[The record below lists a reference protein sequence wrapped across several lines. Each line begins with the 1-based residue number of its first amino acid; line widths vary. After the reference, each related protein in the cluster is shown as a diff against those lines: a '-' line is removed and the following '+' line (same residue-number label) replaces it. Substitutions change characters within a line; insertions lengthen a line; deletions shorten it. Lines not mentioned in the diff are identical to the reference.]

1 MNNTEISMDF
11 EILIQEI
18 NDISKI
24 LNDELYNSENSNYYI
39 DILDAL
45 EYIAEKLRNFILG
58 K

>member
-45 EYIAEKLRNFILG
+45 KYIAEKLRNFILG

>member
-18 NDISKI
+18 NDISKV
-24 LNDELYNSENSNYYI
+24 LNDELYNSRNSNYYI
-39 DILDAL
+39 DILDTL

>member
-39 DILDAL
+39 DILDTL

>member
-18 NDISKI
+18 NDISKV

-39 DILDAL
+39 DILDTL

>member
-18 NDISKI
+18 NDISKV

-39 DILDAL
+39 DILDTL
-45 EYIAEKLRNFILG
+45 EYIVEKLRNFILG

>member
-39 DILDAL
+39 DILDTL
-45 EYIAEKLRNFILG
+45 EYIAEKLGNFILG

>member
-18 NDISKI
+18 NDISKV

>member
-18 NDISKI
+18 NDISKV
-24 LNDELYNSENSNYYI
+24 LNDELYNSGNSNYYI
-39 DILDAL
+39 DILNAL

>member
-39 DILDAL
+39 GILDTI